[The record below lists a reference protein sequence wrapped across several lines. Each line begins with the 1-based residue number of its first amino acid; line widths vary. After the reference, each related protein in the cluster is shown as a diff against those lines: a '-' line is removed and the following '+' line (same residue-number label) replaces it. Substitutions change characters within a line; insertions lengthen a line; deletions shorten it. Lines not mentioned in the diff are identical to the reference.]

1 MIQALLYANVGLA
14 VSVFG
19 TGTFMLI
26 SMIIEMFNTEN
37 Q

>member
-14 VSVFG
+14 VSVLG
-19 TGTFMLI
+19 TGMFMLI
-26 SMIIEMFNTEN
+26 SMIIEMFNAEN